1 MEKQNDES
9 LVTMM
14 MTFLQSDKKCWPDK
28 ELLERRG
35 EFAEPLSSI
44 RVNAPDVG
52 YGSRTR
58 TVILVDEFNNVDYY
72 EETLDSSNGE
82 WLKTHLKLRQEVS
95 SATQE

>member
-1 MEKQNDES
+1 
-9 LVTMM
+9 
-14 MTFLQSDKKCWPDK
+14 MTFLQSDKKCWPDE

-35 EFAEPLSSI
+35 EFAEALSSI
-44 RVNAPDVG
+44 CVNAPDVG

-82 WLKTHLKLRQEVS
+82 WLKTHLKLKQK
-95 SATQE
+95 ATPESK